1 MRIHLV
7 IRSVLLAGCR
17 EEAPVVNMQKT
28 QDLLCQGHTPFKRCP
43 GLLGAARGAGHRRTA
58 AGCAEPKWLVV
69 ADNNVGLDVRQL
81 QHRNVHCKNVARL
94 LLELGNL
101 LHTAD

>member
-1 MRIHLV
+1 
-7 IRSVLLAGCR
+7 
-17 EEAPVVNMQKT
+17 
-28 QDLLCQGHTPFKRCP
+28 
-43 GLLGAARGAGHRRTA
+43 
-58 AGCAEPKWLVV
+58 
-69 ADNNVGLDVRQL
+69 VRQL